1 MRWTVLCLAVA
12 AFACSSDDSPTDGG
26 SGLAIPLAF
35 PGEDE
40 ASIDSVLVEPFQSAD
55 NCNAEPS
62 RTSGPII
69 VSGVVPEVGVRA
81 YVFWSYLAEGQTGVY
96 RDCDALGVTFA
107 LEPVN
112 GVQPTLSTTGAQTA
126 TLTRLDSGT
135 SPNSGIAILH
145 VTVSLDPT
153 NITAS
158 RPVQQ
163 AN

>member
-12 AFACSSDDSPTDGG
+12 ALACSSDDSPTDGG

-40 ASIDSVLVEPFQSAD
+40 ASIDSVLVEPFQGFD

-62 RTSGPII
+62 RTSGPIV
-69 VSGVVPEVGVRA
+69 VSGAVPELGVRA
-81 YVFWSYLAEGQTGVY
+81 YIFWSYLAAGQTGIY
-96 RDCDALGVTFA
+96 RDCDQLGVTFA
-107 LEPVN
+107 LDSVD

-126 TLTRLDSGT
+126 TLTRLESGT

-145 VTVSLDPT
+145 ATISLET
-153 NITAS
+153 TEITAS
-158 RPVQQ
+158 RQVQQ